1 MQYHKK
7 NGVSTYFFKFLFLIF
22 PFLVW
27 CIFVFAMDTPYVA
40 IATLIS
46 AFIHELGHEVAFLLI
61 KKKSSLPRPRLFG
74 FGIYYVR
81 DNISYKE
88 EIFLAVMG
96 PLFNLIGIV
105 IGGLVLG
112 FGTDA
117 CEIFTVVNVATCIS
131 NLLPVKG
138 YDGHKIAVCT
148 ARLFTSSDT
157 PIRAIDGFSYFLI
170 TVLCFISLYLIG
182 KIGEGFWIFFV
193 FFSSL
198 LSCTAKSI
206 RESNICE

>member
-7 NGVSTYFFKFLFLIF
+7 NRFLTFLPRVFFLIF
-22 PFLVW
+22 PFLFW

-46 AFIHELGHEVAFLLI
+46 AFIHELGHEAAFLFLN
-61 KKKSSLPRPRLFG
+61 KKSSLPHPRLFG
-74 FGIYYVR
+74 FGIYCTT
-81 DNISYKE
+81 DSISYRE
-88 EIFLAVMG
+88 EIFLAAMG
-96 PLFNLIGIV
+96 PFFNLLGIF

-112 FGTDA
+112 LGTEA
-117 CEIFTVVNVATCIS
+117 CEIFSVINAATCIS
-131 NLLPVKG
+131 NLLPIKG
-138 YDGHKIAVCT
+138 YDGYKIAVSS

-157 PIRAIDGFSYFLI
+157 PVRVIDGFSYFLI
-170 TVLCFISLYLIG
+170 IALCFLSLYLIG

-198 LSCTAKSI
+198 LSCTKKSI
-206 RESNICE
+206 SRSNICK